1 MKLHRP
7 ISSDA
12 ALLLACCAL
21 LCGSSSASHA
31 ADAKAAT
38 PPCASK
44 GPPPGPATQGRNL
57 QGRNLQGRNLQ
68 GRNLQGRNLQGT
80 QPAVAVVQ
88 KLLVRGTPVAELRL
102 QGTTLVGSVDGKTL
116 TGADFIGATV
126 VQEDIDGSP
135 LQATITN
142 VQADPQDAS
151 CEVLLYTLTATNPET
166 GKSEDLC
173 EPDQWGQRYATPVY
187 GSWDST
193 GAHIPS
199 TSKFVFAC
207 TSGVIAKCIR
217 WGYRPWKSVNG
228 RSLADYHQACT
239 RMARADYCGDGT
251 SHTED
256 GTLID
261 MYDALKIQQKSP
273 LDPRSLLLFDAAWTP
288 KGAYCVTKDR
298 WLNLSKLASMAAC
311 KAKFTKILPLIETS
325 PINPLDICLVK
336 RGDVSRSEVLIDN
349 QSGLNFK
356 LK

>member
-1 MKLHRP
+1 MKLLRP
-7 ISSDA
+7 ISPNA
-12 ALLLACCAL
+12 ALLMTCCGL
-21 LCGSSSASHA
+21 LCGGA
-31 ADAKAAT
+31 AGYAAEGRAT
-38 PPCASK
+38 APPCSSK
-44 GPPPGPATQGRNL
+44 GPPPGPATQGRSL
-57 QGRNLQGRNLQ
+57 QGRSLQGRSLQ
-68 GRNLQGRNLQGT
+68 GRSLQGRSLQGT
-80 QPAVAVVQ
+80 QPAVAMVQ
-88 KLLVRGTPVAELRL
+88 QLLVKGAPVADLRL
-102 QGTTLVGSVDGKTL
+102 QGTTLVGTLNGKTL

-126 VQEDIDGSP
+126 VQEDVDGSP

-142 VQADPQDAS
+142 VQTDPQDAS
-151 CEVLLYTLTATNPET
+151 CEVLLYTLTVTNPET

-173 EPDQWGQRYATPVY
+173 EPDPWGQRYATPVY

-199 TSKFVFAC
+199 TSRFVFAC

-261 MYDALKIQQKSP
+261 MYDDLKIQRKSP

-298 WLNLSKLASMAAC
+298 WINLSKLASMAAC
-311 KAKFTKILPLIETS
+311 KAKFRQLLPLLETS
-325 PINPLDICLVK
+325 PISPLDICLVK
-336 RGDVSRSEVLIDN
+336 RGDLSRSEVLIDN
-349 QSGLNFK
+349 QSGVNLK